1 MLVLEETYVR
11 YTIPDD
17 SCLLSTW
24 VKIRKSLNKDADF
37 QYFLLTLGLSHKEV
51 RGRQLMGII
60 SFFAKCG
67 YLELNSGIQA
77 GWQVLLLTEP
87 PFLIMNCSCLFVCGY
102 FIEKKVRVTVQP
114 MAIKMTIILHQ
125 GSKFLVNSQKRNKNH
140 IKLQKE
146 CLI

>member
-1 MLVLEETYVR
+1 MR

-24 VKIRKSLNKDADF
+24 VKIRKSLDEDADF
-37 QYFLLTLGLSHKEV
+37 RYFLLTLGLSHKEV
-51 RGRQLMGII
+51 
-60 SFFAKCG
+60 AKCG
-67 YLELNSGIQA
+67 YLGLDSGKQA
-77 GWQVLLLTEP
+77 GWQLPLLTEP
-87 PFLIMNCSCLFVCGY
+87 PFLIMNCFCLFVCEY

-125 GSKFLVNSQKRNKNH
+125 GSKFLVNSQKRIKNH